1 MMSYTKPVT
10 VIIRER
16 FSCREYSPAQI
27 GIKELRSLHDA
38 AAAIVSGPCGTPL
51 RFRLIAATEENAN
64 ALRGLGTY
72 GFIKSPAAFIVG
84 AAAANPSTNPRDTA
98 ARTSAANPSSTSA
111 ANLPLEDY
119 GYALEQ
125 LVLTA
130 TDLGL
135 GSCWLGG
142 FFTRSS
148 FARAVELKPGEVLPA
163 VASLGVIADLEEA
176 RNGMLRRRIG
186 GDRRLGWE
194 ELFFDGR
201 LGVPLGRA
209 EAGNFCGPLD
219 MVRLAPS
226 ASNKQ
231 PWRIVKEGRAWHF
244 YLQRNRGYGKGL
256 ASRLLKVEDI
266 QRVDTGIAMCHFEL
280 AAQERFHF
288 GSWAVL
294 PRQREATDLTAEYV
308 VSWKET

>member
-1 MMSYTKPVT
+1 MKEMSYAKPVT

-16 FSCREYSPAQI
+16 FSCRQYTPAQI
-27 GIKELRSLHDA
+27 GARELRALADA
-38 AAAIVSGPCGTPL
+38 AGALTRGPCGTPL
-51 RFRLIAATEENAN
+51 RFRLIAATEENAG

-84 AAAANPSTNPRDTA
+84 AAAAGPLS
-98 ARTSAANPSSTSA
+98 
-111 ANLPLEDY
+111 LEDY

-148 FARAVELKPGEVLPA
+148 FARAVELMPGEVLAA

-176 RNGMLRRRIG
+176 RNGMLRRHIG
-186 GDRRLGWE
+186 GDRRRAWE
-194 ELFFDGR
+194 EQFFDLRIGT
-201 LGVPLGRA
+201 PLGRA
-209 EAGNFCGPLD
+209 EAGSFCGPLD

-231 PWRIVKEGRAWHF
+231 PWRIVKEGGTWHF
-244 YLQRNRGYGKGL
+244 YLQRTRGYGRGL

-266 QRVDTGIAMCHFEL
+266 QRVDVGIAMCHLEL
-280 AAQERFHF
+280 AARERFHS
-288 GSWAVL
+288 GAWAVL
-294 PRQREATDLTAEYV
+294 PRGEEAAGDAAEYV
-308 VSWKET
+308 VSWKEK

>member
-10 VIIRER
+10 AIIRER

-27 GIKELRSLHDA
+27 GVKELQALGEA
-38 AAAIVSGPCGTPL
+38 AAAIVRGPCGTPL

-72 GFIKSPAAFIVG
+72 GFIKGPAAFIVG
-84 AAAANPSTNPRDTA
+84 AAAPGP
-98 ARTSAANPSSTSA
+98 
-111 ANLPLEDY
+111 LPLEDY

-148 FARAVELKPGEVLPA
+148 FARAVELKPAEVLPA
-163 VASLGVIADLEEA
+163 VASLGVIADREEA

-201 LGVPLGRA
+201 LGAPLGRA
-209 EAGNFCGPLD
+209 EAGSFCGPLD

-231 PWRIVKEGRAWHF
+231 PWRIVKEGRTWHF

-294 PRQREATDLTAEYV
+294 PRQREAADLTAEYV